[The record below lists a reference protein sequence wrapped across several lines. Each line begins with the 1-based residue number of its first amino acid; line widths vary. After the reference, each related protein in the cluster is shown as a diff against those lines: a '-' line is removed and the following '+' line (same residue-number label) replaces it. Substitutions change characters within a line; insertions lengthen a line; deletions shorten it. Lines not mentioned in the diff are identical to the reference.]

1 MSVSVAAEMGTRA
14 QTGRA
19 LEPAALACAQSGA
32 APETDASIMFHLLPV
47 MAREV
52 NAAETCGFVCR
63 TIGGP
68 VMSVARM
75 GW

>member
-1 MSVSVAAEMGTRA
+1 MSLSVAVEMGTRA
-14 QTGRA
+14 RTGRA

-32 APETDASIMFHLLPV
+32 APETDASIMFYLLPV

-52 NAAETCGFVCR
+52 NAPEACGFVCR
-63 TIGGP
+63 TICDA